1 MHLKNVVKQEG
12 TKSKLQN
19 KVKYGKQKTDS
30 DDSYTDGE
38 RHEFEGRPKRKIDDA
53 QETSPANYAHFQHRL
68 MNIENPASQ
77 RSKHTQEIP
86 EEILSGRVSDQKA
99 KKAKEIKQIVQQT
112 K

>member
-68 MNIENPASQ
+68 MNVRIQHHRGKTHSVD
-77 RSKHTQEIP
+77 S
-86 EEILSGRVSDQKA
+86 
-99 KKAKEIKQIVQQT
+99 
-112 K
+112 